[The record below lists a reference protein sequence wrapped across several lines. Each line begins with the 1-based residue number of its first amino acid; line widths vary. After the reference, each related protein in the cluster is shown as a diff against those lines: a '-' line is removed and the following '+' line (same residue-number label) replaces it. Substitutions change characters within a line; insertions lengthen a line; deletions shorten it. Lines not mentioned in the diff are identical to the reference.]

1 MMSSYKRIPKSLVKK
16 LDEEMHISDRYSGQ
30 GEVFARNV
38 YEGELSKMM
47 TEIQKKEQAMLEEI
61 EVKKESLIQQAYK
74 EGFEMAK
81 AELEDGIRIENEK
94 SINEAK
100 KIYMEANEY
109 YKQLVED
116 SDRLKDHF
124 LHEKKE
130 EILDLSVRIAENITH
145 QLIESNDDVLKEMF
159 RMTVEGIP
167 YETKKLYVRLNPR
180 TKELVKSLELLE
192 QDERI
197 VLLPDISLK
206 KTDFVVETERE
217 FIDASMAEKL
227 DKLRQSLRSVLHD

>member
-16 LDEEMHISDRYSGQ
+16 VDEEMHISDRYSGQ

-47 TEIQKKEQAMLEEI
+47 GEIHKKEQAMLEEI
-61 EVKKESLIQQAYK
+61 KVKKESLIQQAYA
-74 EGFEMAK
+74 EGFEKAK
-81 AELEDGIRIENEK
+81 AEIREEIRLENEK
-94 SINEAK
+94 AINEAK
-100 KIYMEANEY
+100 KIYMDANEY
-109 YKQLVED
+109 YKELVAD

-130 EILDLSVRIAENITH
+130 EILDLSIRIAENITH
-145 QLIESNDDVLKEMF
+145 QLVESNDNVLKEMF
-159 RMTVEGIP
+159 RMTVERIP
-167 YETKKLYVRLNPR
+167 YETKKLYVRLNPK
-180 TKELVKSLELLE
+180 TKELVKNLELLE
-192 QDERI
+192 LDERI

-206 KTDFVVETERE
+206 QTDFVVETERE